1 MDVIV
6 CAKWVPDTS
15 EADLAVAKGEA
26 DIEKD
31 DLDFD
36 VNNWDRFAIEEA
48 VRIKEKIGGK
58 VTVVTIAPEDAE
70 EMLRESLARGA
81 DEAFLL
87 SDDSFEGSDGYVSAS
102 ILSKFIKKRPYDL
115 ILTGT
120 QADDDCAG
128 QMGGM
133 LGAMLEV
140 PHATLVHELNVQD
153 GKLGIVRELEG
164 GLSEALELDLPA
176 VISVATGL
184 NEPRFVS
191 IRAVRKVAGMEIPT
205 LGLDDVGMQESE
217 VGTEGSRI
225 HVERV
230 FLPPEEEGA
239 EIIGGSAEEAAA
251 RLAQILKERGG
262 IG

>member
-6 CAKWVPDTS
+6 CVKWVPDTS
-15 EADLAVAKGEA
+15 EADLTVAKGEA

-36 VNNWDRFAIEEA
+36 VNDWDRFAIEEA
-48 VRIKEKIGGK
+48 VRIKEKTEGK
-58 VTVVTIAPEDAE
+58 VTVVTVAPEDAE

-87 SDDSFEGSDGYVSAS
+87 WDDSFEGSDGYVITS

-128 QMGGM
+128 QLGGM
-133 LGAMLEV
+133 LGAILEV
-140 PHATLVHELNVQD
+140 PHATLVHELDIQD
-153 GKLGIVRELEG
+153 GKLDIVRELEG

-176 VISVATGL
+176 VVSVATGL

-191 IRAVRKVAGMEIPT
+191 IRAVRKVAGLEIPT
-205 LGLDDVGMQESE
+205 LGLDDVGMEESQ
-217 VGTEGSRI
+217 VGTQGSKI
-225 HVERV
+225 HIERV

-239 EIIGGSAEEAAA
+239 EIIAGSAEEAAA